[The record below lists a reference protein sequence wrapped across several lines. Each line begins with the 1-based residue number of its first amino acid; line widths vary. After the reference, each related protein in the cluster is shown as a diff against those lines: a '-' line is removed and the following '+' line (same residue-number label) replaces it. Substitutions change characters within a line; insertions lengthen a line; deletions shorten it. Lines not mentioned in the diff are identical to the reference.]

1 MFRVVM
7 ETTLLHSNIVAK
19 GRKSRAVRGR
29 HAPELYVRVTRP
41 ILTVSAET
49 CGHGRDAGVESIVA
63 RSFYVVIV
71 ALLVACTG
79 ADAFA
84 QETARITVEQRSI
97 KTYPFS
103 GPNRLPILG
112 SDPRL
117 YPYHRFEG
125 YAHEAQE
132 RDWTVVHL
140 ENEWIELWVLPE
152 VGGKVW
158 GARVKAT
165 GHEFIYRNEV
175 LKFRN
180 IALRGPWT
188 SGGIEFNFGVIG
200 HTPSTATPVDWDTR
214 ENGDGSVS
222 VFVGAMDLPS
232 RTRWRVEVRL
242 PADRAYFETRA
253 LWHNPTTVEQP
264 YYNWMT
270 AAAFAR
276 DDLVMSIPGNA
287 YLEHPGGER
296 AWPIDASGHRLP
308 VYAENRFG
316 ENKSFHVVG
325 ELNDFFGGYYRD
337 DRYGF
342 GHWARHE
349 EMPGQK
355 LWLWALSRQ
364 GGIWED
370 LLTDTDGQYVEFQA
384 GRLLVQYSPT
394 GAVNPISQAGFE
406 AGATDRWTETWF
418 PVEGLGGLTDASR
431 DGAMAV
437 ERMGDDLAL
446 RIHAFGALTD
456 TLRVLV
462 DGRQVLSEAI
472 RFDVLT
478 PVERALRIAAD
489 ARVQVEL
496 KGLALAW
503 DSAPGAR
510 ALVRPWTTGDDAVPS
525 IPETDRLVEEAAEL
539 VQGRYLE
546 RARVVYALVLDEEP
560 WNRDAL
566 LGMAELEY
574 RRGRFEDGLALVDRA
589 LRLDTYDAE
598 ANFVAGNLHS
608 ALGHELDARDAYG
621 WSARSMT
628 YRAVAYTRL
637 AEIALASGASDEAER
652 YAGLAQDYDRHAPAP
667 RHILAI
673 LARIRGDATE
683 SARILGEAEAADP
696 LDHVVAAE
704 RYLDGPRDSAG
715 GASLRARFRGEY
727 PEQEVLE
734 LGLDYVRRGRVADA
748 LAVLGAVPEVARHPM
763 ARAWRAFLTAD
774 PAPLAGGSD
783 PAFVF
788 PYRAESIRAL
798 RYAVERDAHWSWAY
812 LLALNLW
819 ARDRSDEAGTI
830 LHGLGDVPDFAP
842 FYVARAAVASVVG
855 PSSPL
860 YRSDRES
867 DLRRAIALDPSDRA
881 LRVPLLRY
889 LQEEGR
895 WEDALT
901 ASSEAMIRFPVDA
914 DLALLHVASLVETMR
929 WQPALEI
936 LDRVRVL
943 PSENSAVAH
952 TLFAQAHTMAGIEA
966 LEQDDAKAAIGRFET
981 AMTWP
986 EHLGQGRPYEPE
998 ERLPRYLLG
1007 VALRRDGQEER
1018 ARAALERVVET
1029 TPPDVFAG
1037 GAIVRLD
1044 LLGAAA
1050 LADLGRSG
1058 ELQRFGDGPEGALAR
1073 VASAVRSAAES
1084 GADVRTALTQELQ
1097 WATAEVAGV
1106 DGRLLWR
1113 GLALRE

>member
-1 MFRVVM
+1 MRTFFFVITALAAGAASDAVAQQAARV
-7 ETTLLHSNIVAK
+7 
-19 GRKSRAVRGR
+19 AVER
-29 HAPELYVRVTRP
+29 RV
-41 ILTVSAET
+41 IE
-49 CGHGRDAGVESIVA
+49 
-63 RSFYVVIV
+63 
-71 ALLVACTG
+71 
-79 ADAFA
+79 
-84 QETARITVEQRSI
+84 
-97 KTYPFS
+97 TYPFS
-103 GPNRLPILG
+103 GPNRIPILA
-112 SDPRL
+112 SDTRL

-125 YAHEAQE
+125 YAHEAE
-132 RDWTVVHL
+132 DRAWTVVHL

-158 GARVKAT
+158 GARVKET

-242 PADRAYFETRA
+242 PADRAYFETRVQ
-253 LWHNPTTVEQP
+253 WHNPTPLEQP

-270 AAAFAR
+270 AAAFAQ
-276 DDLVMSIPGNA
+276 DDLVMSIPGTA
-287 YLEHPGGER
+287 YLEHPGAER
-296 AWPIDASGHRLP
+296 PWPVDAEGHTLP

-325 ELNDFFGGYYRD
+325 ELNDFFGGYYHED
-337 DRYGF
+337 GYGF

-394 GAVNPISQAGFE
+394 GEVNPISQAGFD

-418 PVEGLGGLTDASR
+418 PVEGLDGLTDASR

-437 ERMGDDLAL
+437 QRLGDDMAV
-446 RIHAFGALTD
+446 RVHAFGALAD
-456 TLRVLV
+456 TLRIWA
-462 DGRQVLSEAI
+462 DGREVLSEEI

-478 PVERALRIAAD
+478 PVERRLRIAQWAHV
-489 ARVQVEL
+489 RVEL
-496 KGLALAW
+496 SGLGLEW
-503 DSAPGAR
+503 DSAPGA
-510 ALVRPWTTGDDAVPS
+510 LSLSRPWATDDDAVPS
-525 IPETDRLVEEAAEL
+525 IPERDRLVEEAAEL

-546 RARVVYALVLDEEP
+546 RARAVYGSVLDEEP

-566 LGMAELEY
+566 LGMADLEY
-574 RRGRFEDGLALVDRA
+574 RRGRFDAGLALVDRA

-608 ALGHELDARDAYG
+608 ALGRDLDARDAYG
-621 WSARSMT
+621 WAARSMR

-637 AEIALASGASDEAER
+637 SEIALSAGANEEARR
-652 YAGLAQDYDRHAPAP
+652 YAVLALDYDRHAPKP
-667 RHILAI
+667 HHMLAL
-673 LARIRGDATE
+673 LARIEGDTGAA
-683 SARILGEAEAADP
+683 SRILAEVEAVDP
-696 LDHVVAAE
+696 LDHFVAAE
-704 RYLDGPRDSAG
+704 RYLGGPRNSAAG
-715 GASLRARFRGEY
+715 DGFGARLRSEY

-734 LGLDYVRRGRVADA
+734 LGIEYARRGRAEDA
-748 LAVLGAVPEVARHPM
+748 AALLDAVPVLARHPM
-763 ARAWRAFLTAD
+763 VRAWRAWLTGDATL
-774 PAPLAGGSD
+774 LAGGAD

-788 PYRAESIRAL
+788 PYRAESIAVL
-798 RYAVERDAHWSWAY
+798 RHAVQEDAHWSWAY

-819 ARDRSDEAGTI
+819 ARDRTDEAGRI
-830 LHGLGDVPDFAP
+830 LHGLGDAPDFAP
-842 FYVARAAVASVVG
+842 FYVTRAALAALVES
-855 PSSPL
+855 SSPL
-860 YRSDRES
+860 AGSDQES
-867 DLRRAIALDPSDRA
+867 DLRRAVALDPGDRA
-881 LRVPLLRY
+881 MRVPLVRH

-895 WEDALT
+895 WEGALAASSAALT
-901 ASSEAMIRFPVDA
+901 RFPDDA

-929 WQPALEI
+929 WDPAVEI

-943 PSENSAVAH
+943 PSENSGVAH
-952 TLFAQAHTMAGIEA
+952 TLFAQAQTMAGIEA
-966 LEQDDAKAAIGRFET
+966 LEQGNAAAAVRRFE
-981 AMTWP
+981 AALSWP

-998 ERLPRYLLG
+998 ERLQRYLLG
-1007 VALRRDGQEER
+1007 VALSEDGQEDR
-1018 ARAALERVVET
+1018 ARDALERVVAT
-1029 TPPDVFAG
+1029 TPREAFG
-1037 GAIVRLD
+1037 GGSIGRLD

-1050 LADLGRSG
+1050 MADLGRSS
-1058 ELQRFGDGPEGALAR
+1058 ELRGFGDGPEGALAR
-1073 VASAVRSAAES
+1073 VASAVRRAAAAE
-1084 GADVRTALTQELQ
+1084 ADVHAALTRALEDAAAEL
-1097 WATAEVAGV
+1097 ADV

-1113 GLALRE
+1113 GLRLRE